1 MKIVVLGAGAM
12 GSIFGGHLA
21 EAGEDVVL
29 LDVWREHVE
38 AVNKR
43 GLHVTGVSGDRYIRV
58 KATTNAKDIGKAD
71 LVILAVK
78 TYNTKDALKNSR
90 SIFTPDTILL
100 TIQNGLIDINMLEQL
115 SGTSRV
121 LVGVTGHGATMLGP
135 GEVYHA
141 GRGKTIIGDPHGG
154 VTEEVKHIVEMFNR
168 ANLEA
173 EASPDVQGV
182 VWTKLMAN
190 VGINPTTALTRLRN
204 GEIIE
209 NPETRTIMEMAVREA
224 YEVARA
230 LGVKLLVDDPVAY
243 VIDIAK
249 RTSTNKSSMLQD
261 VERQRPTE
269 IDVINGAVVRF
280 GKQLK
285 VPVTINE
292 VLTNL
297 IKGLERSYLKK

>member
-1 MKIVVLGAGAM
+1 MKIAVLGAGAM

-21 EAGEDVVL
+21 EAGEDVIL
-29 LDVWREHVE
+29 LDIWREHVE
-38 AVNKR
+38 TINSR
-43 GLHVTGVSGDRYIRV
+43 GLHITGVSGDRYIRV
-58 KATTNAKDIGKAD
+58 RATTDAEDVGKAD

-78 TYNTKDALKNSR
+78 AYNTKDAIARYS

-100 TIQNGLIDINMLEQL
+100 TIQNGLIDIKMLEQL

-141 GRGKTIIGDPHGG
+141 GRGKTVVGDPRGG
-154 VTEEVKHIVEMFNR
+154 ITEEVKHIVKILNK

-190 VGINPTTALTRLRN
+190 VGINPVTALTRLRN

-209 NPETRTIMEMAVREA
+209 NPGTRAIMEMAVREA
-224 YEVARA
+224 YEVAKT
-230 LGVKLLVDDPVAY
+230 LKIKLLVDDPVAY

-249 RTSTNKSSMLQD
+249 KTATNKSSMLQD

-269 IDVINGAVVRF
+269 IDVINGAVVRI
-280 GKQLK
+280 GKQ
-285 VPVTINE
+285 VGVSVTVNE
-292 VLTNL
+292 ILTNL

>member
-21 EAGEDVVL
+21 EAGEDVIL

-38 AVNKR
+38 AINNK
-43 GLHVTGVSGDRYIRV
+43 GLHITGVSGDRYIRV
-58 KATTNAKDIGKAD
+58 RATTDAKDVGTAD

-78 TYNTKDALKNSR
+78 AYNTKDAITTYR
-90 SIFTPDTILL
+90 SIFTPNTILL
-100 TIQNGLIDINMLEQL
+100 TIQNGLIDVKMLEQL

-141 GRGKTIIGDPHGG
+141 GRGKTVIGNPRGG
-154 VTEEVKHIVEMFNR
+154 ITEEVKHVVEILNR

-173 EASPDVQGV
+173 EASPDVRGV

-190 VGINPTTALTRLRN
+190 IGINPVTALTRLRN
-204 GEIIE
+204 GEIVE
-209 NPETRTIMEMAVREA
+209 NPETRAIMEMAVREA
-224 YEVARA
+224 YEVAKT
-230 LGVKLLVDDPVAY
+230 LKIKLLVDDPIAY

-249 RTSTNKSSMLQD
+249 KTATNKSSMLQD

-269 IDVINGAVVRF
+269 IDVINGAVVRI
-280 GKQLK
+280 GKQIG
-285 VPVTINE
+285 VSVTVNE
-292 VLTNL
+292 ILTNL
-297 IKGLERSYLKK
+297 IKGLERGYLKK